1 MDFLRKNLTEPDLI
15 NNTMDK
21 EEIKSYLQNNLTIEV
36 DLKNDGFDGDDLVV
50 TLLLEGKKISDD
62 KITIRNAYD

>member
-1 MDFLRKNLTEPDLI
+1 
-15 NNTMDK
+15 MDK